1 MFSLGKNPYPGVDP
15 FTLVRYLER
24 GERLDRP
31 LNVACSQEMSVTINF
46 HLAFLDIK
54 YLFCFRFDIMGSCW
68 NALPEKRPTF
78 SELVTVISSHL
89 EEMAGYLDLTVL
101 PLTTE
106 CNMEDHSL
114 EKLVS

>member
-1 MFSLGKNPYPGVDP
+1 M
-15 FTLVRYLER
+15 
-24 GERLDRP
+24 
-31 LNVACSQEMSVTINF
+31 A
-46 HLAFLDIK
+46 
-54 YLFCFRFDIMGSCW
+54 SCW

-106 CNMEDHSL
+106 SNMEDHSL